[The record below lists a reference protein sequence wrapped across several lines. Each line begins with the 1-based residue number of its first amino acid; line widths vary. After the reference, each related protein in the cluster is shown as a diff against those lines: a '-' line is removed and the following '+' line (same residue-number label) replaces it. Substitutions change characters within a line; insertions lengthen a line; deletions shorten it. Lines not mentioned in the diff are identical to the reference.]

1 MNEQIQELKFKCPE
15 KKDRNFE
22 KGETK
27 SEPCVGSELQLMT
40 KWTTWIKEN
49 HLMLQKQTQENP
61 QWGSTHAF
69 RMLIKIW
76 TGAEI
81 LGH

>member
-1 MNEQIQELKFKCPE
+1 
-15 KKDRNFE
+15 
-22 KGETK
+22 
-27 SEPCVGSELQLMT
+27 
-40 KWTTWIKEN
+40 
-49 HLMLQKQTQENP
+49 MLQKQTQENP

>member
-1 MNEQIQELKFKCPE
+1 MVLFPLPRLLQDGKENAKRNVGKKKKHNHCERMNEQIQELKFKCPE

-40 KWTTWIKEN
+40 K
-49 HLMLQKQTQENP
+49 
-61 QWGSTHAF
+61 
-69 RMLIKIW
+69 
-76 TGAEI
+76 
-81 LGH
+81 